1 MVIRALDHLVLTV
14 TDSTA
19 TRRFYVEGL
28 GMRWV
33 EFGEGRHALQFGTQ
47 KINLHYRGREF
58 EPKATH
64 PTPGSADLC
73 FLTDEP
79 LEITAERMVRLDF
92 PVVEGPVQR
101 TGAMGP
107 LLSLYYRDPDGNLIE
122 IAQSLCINPK
132 D

>member
-14 TDSTA
+14 TDATA

-33 EFGEGRHALQFGTQ
+33 EFGDGRHALQFGTQ

-58 EPKATH
+58 EPKAAH

-73 FLTDEP
+73 FLTDES
-79 LEITAERMVRLDF
+79 LEVTAERMARLSGWHGWVSPSSKARCNERVPWARF
-92 PVVEGPVQR
+92 SRFIVAILTE
-101 TGAMGP
+101 T
-107 LLSLYYRDPDGNLIE
+107 
-122 IAQSLCINPK
+122 
-132 D
+132 